1 MKANGFLA
9 SGWSSLPVRKD
20 RVSVGRKPTVTSV
33 ARALVW
39 SASSR
44 VEGRRDGAQVA
55 LSAKVEEN
63 TGCGQLPNRDDLT
76 MVDVRRWME
85 MQKGITGTPISTA
98 FKPSPPPTP

>member
-55 LSAKVEEN
+55 LSAKVEE
-63 TGCGQLPNRDDLT
+63 TLAVASYL
-76 MVDVRRWME
+76 
-85 MQKGITGTPISTA
+85 TGTTLPWSM
-98 FKPSPPPTP
+98 SGGGWRCRRG